1 MSEIIEKTYKLLDV
15 LDNSEVIKK
24 ITKYKKLLQQDK
36 EVLSLIKK
44 INNEN
49 NITLKIELKK
59 ELYNNINYKEY
70 MNAYNEL
77 NYIVLKINKGFA
89 KYTNTKQCI
98 SKE

>member
-59 ELYNNINYKEY
+59 ELYSNINYKEY